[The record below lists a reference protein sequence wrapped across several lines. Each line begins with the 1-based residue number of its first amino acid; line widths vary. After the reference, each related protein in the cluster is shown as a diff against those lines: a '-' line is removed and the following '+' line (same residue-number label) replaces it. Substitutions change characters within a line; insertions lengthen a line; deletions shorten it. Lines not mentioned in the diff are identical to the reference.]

1 MKLLNTVIAI
11 IAGFMFATEMMR
23 PDPGITGGVILT
35 CLLVSLVIMM
45 PVIDNGKEEKEDDN

>member
-11 IAGFMFATEMMR
+11 IAGFMFAIEMMR

-45 PVIDNGKEEKEDDN
+45 PVIDSGKEEKEDDN

>member
-11 IAGFMFATEMMR
+11 IASFMFATEMMS

-45 PVIDNGKEEKEDDN
+45 PVIDSGKEEKEDDN